1 MKLLYAALFISL
13 IGGALFLHAQLAP
26 GTASTSTNA
35 NVKTTNTT
43 QLSSPRFLFSSDFN
57 GNKVRGYFVNA
68 STGALKASG
77 QFSTHTGPTRVAADK
92 GGFRLYV
99 INQGSKNLDAY
110 FINRTTGHLSLV
122 PGSPFAIGKQPTD
135 VYVHP
140 SGHFVYVTT
149 QANELFAFAVQS
161 NGSLRAVAGSPFS
174 IQSSGGA
181 LVIDPQGKYLYV
193 SDYATNNMLDAFSI
207 SSTVGALTPV
217 PGSPYKQPTSPYCAN
232 GAWDIAV
239 HPSGNFLIV
248 PNMCEG
254 IVVYRISR
262 TTGTLK
268 LISGSPFPV
277 PYPPGP
283 VVQSIAMDPRGQ
295 YFWVSTQYCHSGCSQ
310 STDTWKFNATT
321 GVPTYL
327 ESGQGACGLL
337 VRSDPSGKF
346 LYEVGDTD
354 PNSNCAMSG
363 LVPAIWGVSINR
375 TNGTIKNIPGSPFS
389 SPNPDSPFLD
399 GLAVTP

>member
-1 MKLLYAALFISL
+1 MK
-13 IGGALFLHAQLAP
+13 FLHSASLVCLISSSIFVNAQLPA
-26 GTASTSTNA
+26 
-35 NVKTTNTT
+35 
-43 QLSSPRFLFSSDFN
+43 PRFLFSSDFN
-57 GNKVRGYFVNA
+57 GNKVRGYRVNP
-68 STGALKASG
+68 STGALKSNG
-77 QFSTHTGPTRVAADK
+77 QTSTHSGPTRVAADK

-99 INQGSKNLDAY
+99 INQVSRNLDAY
-110 FINRTTGHLSLV
+110 FINRTSGQLTLV
-122 PGSPFAIGKQPTD
+122 PGSPWAIGKQPTD

-149 QANELFAFAVQS
+149 NANKLFAFSVQS
-161 NGSLRAVAGSPFS
+161 NSSLKPVPGSPFP

-193 SDYATNNMLDAFSI
+193 TDFGTNNVLDAFAI
-207 SSTVGALTPV
+207 STTNGALTPV
-217 PGSPYKQPTSPYCAN
+217 PGSPYKQPTSPFCAN

-268 LISGSPFPV
+268 LISGSPFAV

-310 STDTWKFNATT
+310 STDTWKLNATT

-337 VRSDPSGKF
+337 VRPDPSGKF

-363 LVPAIWGVSINR
+363 LVPAIWGLSINR
-375 TNGTIKNIPGSPFS
+375 SNGAIRNVSGSPFP

-399 GLAVTP
+399 GLAITP